1 MTFLVEYSVEIDLE
15 GEPVR
20 GPQDFLSRF
29 LQEIGNSS
37 RPVPSSPHGHK
48 AAHDATVTEWADIRE
63 EDEAYII
70 EYELTLEAGQELHTE
85 AEEALKSQL
94 VEWIRQETAK
104 TSFGSGPLEVTE
116 SWNAHSEW

>member
-29 LQEIGNSS
+29 LQEIGNS
-37 RPVPSSPHGHK
+37 RPVPSSPHGHD

-63 EDEAYII
+63 GGGTYII
-70 EYELTLEAGQELHTE
+70 EYELTLETDEELQTG

-94 VEWIRQETAK
+94 VEWVRQETAK

-116 SWNAHSEW
+116 S